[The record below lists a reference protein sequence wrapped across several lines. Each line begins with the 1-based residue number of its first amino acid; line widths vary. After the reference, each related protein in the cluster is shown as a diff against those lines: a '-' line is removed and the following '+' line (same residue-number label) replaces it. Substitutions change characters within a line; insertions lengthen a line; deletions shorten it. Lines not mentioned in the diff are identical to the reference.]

1 LFLEEEWDINV
12 HRATV
17 GRLLQKKR
25 VTRKQGEL
33 IGPRSQCLR
42 TECQAKIQDV
52 TTEHLIFCDESIF
65 KAQSAWRCM
74 GYGPIGEACRWSED
88 MRRDNTYS
96 ILPAYIVD
104 GYLPCIDIKQGFFNG
119 EDRGESYNDR
129 HVRIHVEFTQI
140 SYPLSPMHRS
150 KVVSSLCLHILEC

>member
-1 LFLEEEWDINV
+1 
-12 HRATV
+12 
-17 GRLLQKKR
+17 
-25 VTRKQGEL
+25 
-33 IGPRSQCLR
+33 
-42 TECQAKIQDV
+42 
-52 TTEHLIFCDESIF
+52 
-65 KAQSAWRCM
+65 
-74 GYGPIGEACRWSED
+74 

-119 EDRGESYNDR
+119 EDRGESYNHR
-129 HVRIHVEFTQI
+129 HVRIHVEFIQI